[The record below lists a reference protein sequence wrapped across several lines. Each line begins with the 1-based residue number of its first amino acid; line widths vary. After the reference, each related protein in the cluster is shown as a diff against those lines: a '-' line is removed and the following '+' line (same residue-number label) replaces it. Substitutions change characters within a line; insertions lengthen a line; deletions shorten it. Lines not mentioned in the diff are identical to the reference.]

1 MAAER
6 MPHRPGAAL
15 IASLLAVCA
24 GAPGARAFTTP
35 DTQGGGAF
43 ANPFPAAGGEPA
55 PAQPGTLAPPNYQYQ
70 GNLPVVMG
78 GLPTPG
84 FTVTPALTI
93 EEMFNDNIFQTETNR
108 RADLITLISPSLTVG
123 ANTPRLNLSLT
134 YAPTLEYYART
145 HSQDGIIQQAFGV
158 GSLIVVP
165 DTFFVNARVFATVAP
180 TNGGLVGGGLG
191 APLTAGTVLGGGPQT
206 LSRQGRTQIYGV
218 SVSPYLIHRFG
229 TFGTGTLGLTLDQTY
244 TSSTGGGGGSAN
256 ASTAEA
262 NAQFQSGSYFG
273 RVQDTLS
280 LDASRTSGTGALNG
294 SQQESVT
301 NQLGYALTRQLQ
313 VFGRLGWEN
322 ITYGAYAGG
331 AGTHINDAIWGFGGT
346 YEPNPDSS
354 ITLSYTHQQGITGIQ
369 AQAHYAVTA
378 RTVVTASYTHSLQT
392 NLQYVATQLGQA
404 AVGPNGQPILGPNGA
419 PLILVYSALGVQ
431 NTLYRTDTLQ
441 LGATTLLDR
450 DTISLNVDR
459 VTETPVSA
467 GTATAA
473 GGLSQDVTTGTAT
486 WTRAL
491 SERATMSASFT
502 YGTGTVGTAGGAQ
515 DLFSAAATFNY
526 VISRTLTGTATY
538 QYYRRS
544 STQAGFSM
552 YDNILIVGLT
562 KTF

>member
-1 MAAER
+1 MAADR
-6 MPHRPGAAL
+6 MPHRPVAAL
-15 IASLLAVCA
+15 IASVLAVCA
-24 GAPGARAFTTP
+24 GTPYARAFTAP
-35 DTQGGGAF
+35 DAQAGAGPF
-43 ANPFPAAGGEPA
+43 ANPFPGTEPA

-70 GNLPVVMG
+70 GTLPLVMG

-93 EEMFNDNIFQTETNR
+93 QEMFNDNIFQTETNR

-145 HSQDGIIQQAFGV
+145 HSQDGIIQQLFGV
-158 GSLIVVP
+158 GSLVVVP
-165 DTFFVNARVFATVAP
+165 DTLFVNARVFATVAP

-191 APLTAGTVLGGGPQT
+191 APLTAGPAFGGGPQT
-206 LSRQGRTQIYGV
+206 LSRQGRTQIYGA
-218 SVSPYLIHRFG
+218 SVSPYLMHRFG
-229 TFGTGTLGLTLDQTY
+229 DFGTGTLGLTLDQTY
-244 TSSTGGGGGSAN
+244 TSSTGGGGSAN

-273 RVQDTLS
+273 RIQDTLS
-280 LDASRTSGTGALNG
+280 LTASRTTGTGALNG

-354 ITLSYTHQQGITGIQ
+354 ITLSYTHQQGTTGIE

-378 RTVVTASYTHSLQT
+378 RTVLTASYSHSLQT

-441 LGATTLLDR
+441 VGVTTLLDR
-450 DTISLNVDR
+450 DTISLNVDQ
-459 VTETPVSA
+459 VTETAVSS
-467 GTATAA
+467 TAAA

-491 SERATMSASFT
+491 SERATLSASFT

-515 DLFSAAATFNY
+515 DLLSASGTFNY

-552 YDNILIVGLT
+552 YDNIVIVGIT